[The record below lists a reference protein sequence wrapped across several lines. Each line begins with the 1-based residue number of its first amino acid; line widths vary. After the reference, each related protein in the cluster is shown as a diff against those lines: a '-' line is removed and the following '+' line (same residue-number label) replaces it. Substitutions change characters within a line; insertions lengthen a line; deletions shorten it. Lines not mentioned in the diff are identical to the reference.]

1 MSCGFVAASPH
12 VPTSISSSVIRPVPP
27 GRAWTDIRTQQPGPT
42 AWLLCAVCPSPE
54 GSMAAVWHEAATSC
68 PLGTV
73 GMAKGR
79 MVSQGQVG
87 KG

>member
-1 MSCGFVAASPH
+1 
-12 VPTSISSSVIRPVPP
+12 
-27 GRAWTDIRTQQPGPT
+27 
-42 AWLLCAVCPSPE
+42 
-54 GSMAAVWHEAATSC
+54 MAAVWHEAATSC